1 MSGYIKKV
9 SCFIQNELN
18 LSDERREV
26 IAYGMETLVS
36 TLLGLFGIVL
46 FGYLFDLLVPALI
59 ISLTALATR
68 VYTGGAHCSSMGRC
82 TIATIIIFMV
92 LAYISTSLLK
102 PSLILI
108 AGGYITS
115 IIFIVR
121 YAPAEV
127 KEKPLSETHKKELK
141 KGAHRLGIIIGLLTI
156 LIYFLVKEEIVLHI
170 IGGFLWQTF
179 TITPLGFTIIR
190 YFDDFLKLFMK
201 GDEKHE
207 KT

>member
-1 MSGYIKKV
+1 VSGYIKKV

-127 KEKPLSETHKKELK
+127 KEKPLSETHKRQLRRGAIILAIVLGVLVLLLTMYNKE
-141 KGAHRLGIIIGLLTI
+141 HISMYIII
-156 LIYFLVKEEIVLHI
+156 
-170 IGGFLWQTF
+170 GFLWQCLNTS
-179 TITPLGFTIIR
+179 PLGFKFITCS
-190 YFDDFLKLFMK
+190 DEFLKLLLK
-201 GDEKHE
+201 GGK